1 MLDRVDAIVVETQ
14 VIDRDR
20 LAAETEIEALMKK
33 AAVLSADELEA
44 AERRSTE
51 AHNLDTRLAEIEERL
66 RRTGKPLDE
75 FVAQGTEVQDED
87 LILEIS
93 QLEQSVEVG
102 EQQRDEHNKKL
113 AGLERDI
120 EAMDG
125 GAGAAEAAG
134 EAEEALAQIAHLAV
148 EYAQKRLMAI
158 LLNREIQRFAEE
170 NQGPILTRTSEL
182 FQRMTLK
189 RYDGITS
196 GFSENDQAILLCRRA
211 DDETV
216 DVEGLSDGTRD
227 QLYLSLRLAA
237 LEHHMVQ
244 NESMPLVVDDVL
256 VTFDDMRSSATLEL
270 MGELA
275 GKSQILFFTH
285 HQRLVELARE
295 VIPED
300 RLAVHELKCS

>member
-1 MLDRVDAIVVETQ
+1 
-14 VIDRDR
+14 
-20 LAAETEIEALMKK
+20 
-33 AAVLSADELEA
+33 
-44 AERRSTE
+44 
-51 AHNLDTRLAEIEERL
+51 
-66 RRTGKPLDE
+66 LDE
-75 FVAQGTEVQDED
+75 FVAQGAEVQEED

-93 QLEQSVEVG
+93 QLKQSVEAS

-125 GAGAAEAAG
+125 GADAAEAAG
-134 EAEEALAQIAHLAV
+134 EAEEALAQIARLAV
-148 EYAQKRLMAI
+148 EYAQKRLTAI
-158 LLNREIQRFAEE
+158 LLNREIQLFAEE

-196 GFSENDQAILLCRRA
+196 GFSEDDQAILLCRRA
-211 DDETV
+211 GDETV

-237 LEHHMVQ
+237 LEHHMVK
-244 NESMPLVVDDVL
+244 NESMPLVVDDIL
-256 VTFDDMRSSATLEL
+256 VTFDDMRSAATLEL
-270 MGELA
+270 MGKMA

-295 VIPED
+295 VIPEG